1 MGKQRTR
8 LPALTTLEAVKEAL
22 DVRLGRR
29 GDKLDSAVTFRDLEE
44 SGAFNLVPRGGSG
57 IGIAR
62 PSPNAGGPIMPD
74 WFGVDVDLT
83 TWVPPAPTGFLA
95 TAMFDGIFIEWDWP
109 PKFGV
114 VGHTEVYRST
124 TNDASA
130 RKFLTAVDGLTYM
143 DPISGEDEQEY
154 FYWIRFRSMGD
165 KVGPYTGPV
174 SAVSIPLSATL
185 IERLEGEINESL
197 LAQHLRERIDLID
210 GEGGLV
216 SQVQEQGDTFARQIT
231 QVQTEVDNNFG
242 ALQQRITSSFNEV
255 SGKVES
261 IYSLRINSNGRI
273 SGFGLSDDGFESVF
287 GVEADRFYV
296 SGSGSNDRPFMVSGG
311 RVYIKDAAIANAAI
325 DSAKIKNGAINNA
338 KIAFAAIDEAKISDA
353 AISSAK
359 IKNGAISSAKIGFAA
374 INSSHIGYAA
384 IDSSHIGYAAINSS
398 HIGYAEVDTLQI
410 KGQAVTIPAS
420 SSTNGSYTPLN
431 NGWSRA
437 QIVWGYDSYGAPT
450 TVTISFRYSVSDYDS
465 GPLRA
470 YAAASIS
477 ARLLRWGRVVHDFG
491 VIDSDSDRNGG
502 GSDGGSYSARASVE
516 GSAMLAYHFPGGLTG
531 DIELQLHVRG
541 DSRSVSQR
549 HMILLGTRR

>member
-1 MGKQRTR
+1 VGKQRTR

-216 SQVQEQGDTFARQIT
+216 SQVQEQGDTFARDIT

-325 DSAKIKNGAINNA
+325 DSAKIKNGAVNNA

-359 IKNGAISSAKIGFAA
+359 IKNGAISSAKIGQAA
-374 INSSHIGYAA
+374 IKTANIG
-384 IDSSHIGYAAINSS
+384 H
-398 HIGYAEVDTLQI
+398 AEVDTLNI
-410 KGQAVTIPAS
+410 KGDAVIVPAIDKPGSVLYGKSYSRDIINKSIYLDEPGMLMAIFSCRQGYNDGQQNVSFELVIDGRTQYSGS
-420 SSTNGSYTPLN
+420 SGAYADYVNISEAVFVGS
-431 NGWSRA
+431 GWRNVKVYWRA
-437 QIVWGYDSYGAPT
+437 HS
-450 TVTISFRYSVSDYDS
+450 SVSI
-465 GPLRA
+465 GNRTCVLM
-470 YAAASIS
+470 
-477 ARLLRWGRVVHDFG
+477 G
-491 VIDSDSDRNGG
+491 VKR
-502 GSDGGSYSARASVE
+502 
-516 GSAMLAYHFPGGLTG
+516 
-531 DIELQLHVRG
+531 
-541 DSRSVSQR
+541 
-549 HMILLGTRR
+549 

>member
-216 SQVQEQGDTFARQIT
+216 SQVQEQGDTFARDIT

-325 DSAKIKNGAINNA
+325 DSAKIKNGAVNNA
-338 KIAFAAIDEAKISDA
+338 KIAFAAIDEAKISYA

-384 IDSSHIGYAAINSS
+384 IDSSHIGYAA
-398 HIGYAEVDTLQI
+398 VDTLRI
-410 KGQAVTIPAS
+410 KGRAVTVNEIATFGGAGIPHGESRTVAWKTVGHPGYQAGATGMICIVTLRGRALGEWTDITVTVNGMGGGQNTAIHGYVNTAVFVFYDPYPPENPNYS
-420 SSTNGSYTPLN
+420 ITIRCYDGGGQGHGFSLGNGS
-431 NGWSRA
+431 A
-437 QIVWGYDSYGAPT
+437 V
-450 TVTISFRYSVSDYDS
+450 FFS
-465 GPLRA
+465 GKR
-470 YAAASIS
+470 
-477 ARLLRWGRVVHDFG
+477 
-491 VIDSDSDRNGG
+491 
-502 GSDGGSYSARASVE
+502 
-516 GSAMLAYHFPGGLTG
+516 
-531 DIELQLHVRG
+531 
-541 DSRSVSQR
+541 
-549 HMILLGTRR
+549 